1 MTLVMS
7 KVAGPQSQLHSFEPA
22 PHSCL
27 RLRTN
32 VEANNLTNV
41 TVHELALSDQE
52 GPCQMVV
59 PKGQDGMARMDDRS
73 EMMGGFQVPATTF
86 DAWAEGRQ
94 LGRISVCKI
103 DVEGHEP
110 GVIRGMRKTLESGLI
125 DAIVFEDHHLPQH
138 SLAQAALRSYGF
150 EILRIFK
157 SPLRIHYRRI
167 NDAGP
172 GRATNVRL
180 RRVLEP
186 PKQPHGISSS
196 RARQPPAECPVGH
209 AGHPSPLRTR
219 NGSTSGSPRSASV
232 SPGRSLTACCF
243 ASRRST
249 NDTARGVRTAAE
261 VRGRHDGLPCRG
273 TARNQL
279 SGLTAP
285 AGAG

>member
-1 MTLVMS
+1 MGSFDPWVCTTLKSLVVPGTTVLDIGANIGLMTLVMA

-52 GPCQMVV
+52 GPCRMVV
-59 PKGQDGMARMDDRS
+59 PNGQDGMARMDDRS

-86 DAWAEGRQ
+86 DAWAKGRQ

-110 GVIRGMRKTLESGLI
+110 KVIRGMRKTLESGLI

-150 EILRIFK
+150 EILRMFK
-157 SPLRIHYRRI
+157 SPLRVHYRRV
-167 NDAGP
+167 DCAGP
-172 GRATNVRL
+172 GR
-180 RRVLEP
+180 P
-186 PKQPHGISSS
+186 
-196 RARQPPAECPVGH
+196 
-209 AGHPSPLRTR
+209 
-219 NGSTSGSPRSASV
+219 
-232 SPGRSLTACCF
+232 
-243 ASRRST
+243 T
-249 NDTARGVRTAAE
+249 NDYVGVRTQTAAWNFFFP
-261 VRGRHDGLPCRG
+261 R
-273 TARNQL
+273 TA
-279 SGLTAP
+279 TA
-285 AGAG
+285 G